1 MRHLKMRYSIFGLGI
16 LLMGI
21 GEGAVLGGS
30 APAVRWGHHLVT
42 PTKDAIFGSMVA
54 DSNDGIYLAV
64 SRESIDALGASSKT
78 YYLLKFNRQ
87 GDQVRSEQLGAGK
100 AEDPLHVA
108 VDGLAA
114 DDRENFYVF
123 GYTGGSLGRENIGKY
138 DAFFAKYDRAGDRQ
152 WVRQLGTPEH
162 DVCAG
167 LDIDPSGNFY
177 VAGYTYGDF
186 ALANQGKSDLF
197 IAAYD
202 EQGKLLWRDQIGTP
216 EDDRALDLRLGGSND
231 VYLCGTTSG
240 SLAGPSN
247 GQEDIVVARYTKTGQ
262 SLWVRQYGTPME
274 DRGIC
279 MAVGEQGQVYI
290 GGRTAGHFAS
300 RRSQRGYGDAF
311 VARVTP
317 AEWIRQFG
325 TRGWDKVFQMT
336 RFTDGSGDVLA
347 GGCQYPF
354 GTFCQAFCHRYS
366 PEGKLIWTTLFGQR
380 RPKAG
385 TCGRAVAV
393 DRENNCY
400 MAGLSSAELFGDN
413 NGSGNL
419 FIVRFD
425 GMPDLRKP

>member
-1 MRHLKMRYSIFGLGI
+1 MKNLKMGYTIFVLGI
-16 LLMGI
+16 FLISI
-21 GEGAVLGGS
+21 GKGASLGGS
-30 APAVRWGHHLVT
+30 APAVRWGRHLVT
-42 PTKDAIFGSMVA
+42 PTKDTIFGAMVT

-64 SRESIDALGASSKT
+64 SRESMDAFGAASKV

-87 GDQVRSEQLGAGK
+87 GDQVWSKQLGAGRT
-100 AEDPLHVA
+100 EDPQHVA

-114 DDRENFYVF
+114 DDHENVYVF

-167 LDIDPSGNFY
+167 LDVDPSGNLY

-186 ALANQGKSDLF
+186 ARPNQGSADLF
-197 IAAYD
+197 VAAYD
-202 EQGKLLWRDQIGTP
+202 EHGKQLWRDQVGTP
-216 EDDRALDLRLGGSND
+216 LDDRALDLGLGDNND

-247 GQEDIVVARYTKTGQ
+247 GQEDIVVARYTRTGQ
-262 SLWVRQYGTPME
+262 SLWLRQYGTQME

-279 MAVGEQGQVYI
+279 MVVGEHGQVYI

-300 RRSQRGYGDAF
+300 RRSQRGYSDAF
-311 VARVTP
+311 VARVAPTG
-317 AEWIRQFG
+317 ELHWTRQFG
-325 TRGWDKVFQMT
+325 TRGWDNTFQMA
-336 RFTDGSGDVLA
+336 RFTDGSGDLLA

-366 PEGKLIWTTLFGQR
+366 PEGKLIWTKLFGKR

-385 TCGRAVAV
+385 TCGRAVAI
-393 DRENNCY
+393 DRDNNCY
-400 MAGLSSAELFGDN
+400 MAGLSSVELFGDN
-413 NGSGNL
+413 NGPGNL

-425 GMPDLRKP
+425 GMPGL